1 MAGAQSLLRALGL
14 TIVTGGPNG
23 RYPCAEPGPAT
34 GYRYWANVFDGRCRF
49 GIQTNPKAE
58 LESRV
63 LAAFEGAGFSV
74 MPKRTEAF
82 MVLSSPLGDAVDEA
96 RVVMVK
102 VERLLATVSA

>member
-1 MAGAQSLLRALGL
+1 M
-14 TIVTGGPNG
+14 
-23 RYPCAEPGPAT
+23 
-34 GYRYWANVFDGRCRF
+34 
-49 GIQTNPKAE
+49 
-58 LESRV
+58 

-102 VERLLATVSA
+102 VERLLAAFSA